1 MTENS
6 SLRAIVI
13 YDSKTGNT
21 EKVANI
27 IQETLVE
34 EKVDSTLK
42 RVKDALEEELYDYD
56 LVILGTPVFQ
66 WLPSKGI
73 QHFINKTMVLHE
85 NRGDIKLLAPLIP
98 GKKAV
103 VFCTYSSPFTGIESA
118 FPCIKYMAQ
127 FFKHIGFEVAG
138 EWYVVGEFHGNEE
151 RSTKGKLGDI
161 RGRPNQAD
169 LEEIRGRVIALLRSS
184 SQVNKN
190 PIC

>member
-1 MTENS
+1 MAENPG
-6 SLRAIVI
+6 LKAIVI

-21 EKVANI
+21 ETAASI

-34 EKVDSTLK
+34 EGVNSTLK
-42 RVKDALEEELYDYD
+42 RVEDAFGEELYDYD
-56 LVILGTPVFQ
+56 LVILGTPTFQ

-73 QHFINKTMVLHE
+73 QRFIKKKVVLHE
-85 NRGDIKLLAPLIP
+85 KRGDIRLLAPVIP

-118 FPCIKYMAQ
+118 LPCIKYMAQ

-151 RSTKGKLGDI
+151 RSTKGRLGDI

-169 LEEIRGRVIALLRSS
+169 LEEVRGRVIALLRSFR
-184 SQVNKN
+184 
-190 PIC
+190 